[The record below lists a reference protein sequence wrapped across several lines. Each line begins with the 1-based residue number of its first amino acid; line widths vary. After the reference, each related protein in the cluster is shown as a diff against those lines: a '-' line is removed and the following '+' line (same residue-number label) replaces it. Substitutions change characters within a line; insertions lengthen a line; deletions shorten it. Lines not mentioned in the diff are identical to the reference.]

1 MIPFI
6 FDGGETMRDGNSH
19 LSGEKRKEEKK
30 GGGGRFGVKRR
41 WPTTQTSTALH
52 CSHVLRVTEQLCMAE
67 RRDMAKEAR
76 NVTEKRLVIL
86 MVTDGTTNADHL
98 GDCGNLRA

>member
-1 MIPFI
+1 
-6 FDGGETMRDGNSH
+6 
-19 LSGEKRKEEKK
+19 
-30 GGGGRFGVKRR
+30 
-41 WPTTQTSTALH
+41 
-52 CSHVLRVTEQLCMAE
+52 MAE
-67 RRDMAKEAR
+67 RCDMAKEAR